1 MNKKEIKFIIAN
13 SSPFNRLPDSELDR
27 LLPMAEVIQ
36 YKNGGIVYHQGDLP
50 DYFYFLL
57 RGRVAVSA
65 RRGYKDHKI
74 EVIKRGTCFGIISLL
89 TGDAHSVTAK
99 SIESSLILRIAKSKF
114 KVFLKVNPQLA
125 LELSLILS
133 QRVKARFKPK
143 TVFQSKR
150 IVVLGSVYAG
160 KATYMA
166 DLASQLQSQT
176 AKRVICVRILNT
188 RKNWHENQAL
198 SLVKGSGSILALKKF
213 READLR
219 KFIIKK
225 NIDFLYIKMDTQK
238 KFSALMNFLSESYHF
253 VFYEADAS
261 LFDKYQEE
269 LTASAHQIHY
279 ITFPQK
285 KDLIKCGCFIAKLR
299 FKDCLS
305 LGKIRIILAEFAGGD
320 ILAYGKKRKILKYP
334 IYATLP
340 AKSSA
345 DYQRVLIR
353 MARQIGQIVLGLAL
367 GSGAAY
373 GFSHIGVLKVLERE
387 GVDIDIVCGSSMG
400 AIIAAFWAAGFSI
413 EEMTAFG
420 RQIGKALKTFSLGG
434 ISIPFRG
441 IIRSRRLE
449 TIFKSIFKNLTF
461 YDLKHTLKIV
471 AFDFLKRTTIVID
484 EGPLY
489 KALAGS
495 CAFPGIFEPVRFKK
509 DLLLDGGILNPLP
522 TSELLNFGADKI
534 IASNITLSQEQAV
547 AEYRK
552 RDHFH
557 IFDFIF
563 GSIETMQRQFVD
575 NATKISDVVI
585 HPDLE
590 GLDWMAF
597 DKITEFIKRGED
609 SAWKKINQIRDLVSA

>member
-1 MNKKEIKFIIAN
+1 MNKKQIKFIIAN
-13 SSPFNRLPDSELDR
+13 SSPFNRLSEPELDK
-27 LLPMAEVIQ
+27 LLAISQAAQ
-36 YKNGGIVYHQGDLP
+36 YQDGELVYHQGGLP

-57 RGRVAVSA
+57 KGRVVASA
-65 RRGYKDHKI
+65 LKGHKDHKI
-74 EVIKRGTCFGIISLL
+74 EIIKRGTCFGIISLL

-114 KVFLKVNPQLA
+114 KVFLKANPQLA

-133 QRVKARFKPK
+133 QRVKARSKPK

-150 IVVLGSVYAG
+150 IAVLGSVYAG
-160 KATYMA
+160 KSTYMV
-166 DLASQLQSQT
+166 DLASELDSQT
-176 AKRVICVRILNT
+176 GKRVVCVQILNPQEDLHQ
-188 RKNWHENQAL
+188 KHSL
-198 SLVKGSGSILALKKF
+198 SLVKGADNILCLKKF
-213 READLR
+213 REDDLK
-219 KFIIKK
+219 KFIVKK
-225 NIDFLYIKMDTQK
+225 NIDYLFVKMDAK
-238 KFSALMNFLSESYHF
+238 NKFSSLMNFLSESYHF
-253 VFYEADAS
+253 ILYEAGGD
-261 LFDKYQEE
+261 LFDEHNKEF
-269 LTASAHQIHY
+269 TACAHQIHY

-285 KDLIKCGCFIAKLR
+285 KDLAKCGSFIVKSGLG
-299 FKDCLS
+299 DPLS
-305 LGKIRIILAEFAGGD
+305 AEKIKVILAEFAVKD
-320 ILAYGKKRKILKYP
+320 ILAFDKKYKILKHS

-340 AKSSA
+340 AKSSD
-345 DYQRVLIR
+345 DYPRVLMRI
-353 MARQIGQIVLGLAL
+353 ARQIGGVVLGLAL

-400 AIIAAFWAAGFSI
+400 AIIAALWAADFSI
-413 EEMTAFG
+413 EEMAEFG
-420 RQIGKALKTFSLGG
+420 RRIGKGLKTFSLGG

-449 TIFKSIFKNLTF
+449 TIFKSIFKDLTF

-495 CAFPGIFEPVRFKK
+495 CAFPGIFEPVKFKK

-547 AEYRK
+547 AEYRR
-552 RDHFH
+552 RDRFH

-563 GSIETMQRQFVD
+563 GSIETMQRQFVE
-575 NATKISDVVI
+575 NAVKISDVVI

-590 GLDWMAF
+590 GLGWMEF
-597 DKITEFIKRGED
+597 EKITEFIERGE
-609 SAWKKINQIRDLVSA
+609 AAAREKISQIRELVSS